1 MKKTVLRPKTGFSR
15 ISLRA
20 KHPMTHGST
29 VCRTDFATFLNTE
42 YKILTKKNR
51 NTF

>member
-1 MKKTVLRPKTGFSR
+1 MKKTVLRPKTGFS
-15 ISLRA
+15 IILLRA
-20 KHPMTHGST
+20 KYSMTHGST

-51 NTF
+51 DTF